1 MKFLVDETRR
11 HVSYDIIVIDPPTIS
26 RSKKMEDMFD
36 VQQEYIFLI
45 QQALKLLAPEGV
57 IYFSTNFR
65 KFNFD
70 ISIFP
75 QIDCVDISQKTIP
88 FDFHNQKIHYCFKI
102 TRKRI

>member
-1 MKFLVDETRR
+1 MAKN
-11 HVSYDIIVIDPPTIS
+11 IIDRAAQNPRGRYAEHIN
-26 RSKKMEDMFD
+26 
-36 VQQEYIFLI
+36 QQDYIFLI

-65 KFNFD
+65 KFKFD